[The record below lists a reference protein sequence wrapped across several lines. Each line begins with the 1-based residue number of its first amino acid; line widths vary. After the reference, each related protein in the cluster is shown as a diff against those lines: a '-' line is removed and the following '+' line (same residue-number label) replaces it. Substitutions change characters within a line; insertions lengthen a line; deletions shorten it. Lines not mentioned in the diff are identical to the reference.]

1 MQRRIRLSSPGASS
15 RGGAN
20 PDRAAE
26 IDVGNGAEKQ
36 SPVAPDTN
44 ARNLAGRHAGGA
56 LRCGEIETREPCVVG
71 FLLVRTA
78 LDAPD
83 NWEGV
88 DWVTVARHA
97 GPANSSPF
105 GDGPTADDVV
115 SLLEHT
121 AISLLGAAGRMFA
134 TD

>member
-1 MQRRIRLSSPGASS
+1 MAARAMQRRIRLSSPGASS

-44 ARNLAGRHAGGA
+44 VRNLAGRHAGGA

-83 NWEGV
+83 NWECV
-88 DWVTVARHA
+88 DWVTVAR
-97 GPANSSPF
+97 P
-105 GDGPTADDVV
+105 
-115 SLLEHT
+115 
-121 AISLLGAAGRMFA
+121 AGRPILPASA
-134 TD
+134 TAQQQMTSCRFSNIPPFPS